1 LEGETDQY
9 LNFDQA
15 GSYTVTAINIDNCFK
30 MSDAFV
36 IGEDNNIISFP
47 NDEINNL
54 IIYPVP
60 AQNTITIKVD
70 TRKQMSYVVD
80 IIDYQGNLVKQTNE
94 SLDYIQSIDI
104 QNLSNGIYFINVWFE
119 DGTLINNIITK
130 Q

>member
-1 LEGETDQY
+1 
-9 LNFDQA
+9 
-15 GSYTVTAINIDNCFK
+15 
-30 MSDAFV
+30 M
-36 IGEDNNIISFP
+36 ISFP

-54 IIYPVP
+54 IVYPVP
-60 AQNTITIKVD
+60 SQNTITIKVD
-70 TRKQMSYVVD
+70 TRKPMSYVVD

-119 DGTLINNIITK
+119 DGTFINNIITK